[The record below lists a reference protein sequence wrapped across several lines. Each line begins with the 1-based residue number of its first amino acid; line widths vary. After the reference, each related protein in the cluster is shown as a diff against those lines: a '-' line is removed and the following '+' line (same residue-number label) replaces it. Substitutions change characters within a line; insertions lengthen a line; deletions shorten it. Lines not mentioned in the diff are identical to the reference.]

1 MVSNN
6 RGAKRSFWLCGN
18 FNRIGKGFVKP
29 CKVRIYHRFWGRLAP
44 IKIKLDWNDNDAIP
58 FVYYHDLKRRIM
70 LGSSDEKHVHLFNKI
85 ERCRFEYAHIYLVG
99 RLWTKRKMIVI
110 DQFSDSDKDSKY
122 IYFGEFMEIMKQYV
136 KGFDEY
142 RLIFPK
148 SENGSDAYMNTIN
161 EVYEKC
167 FEECALK
174 AWENHSPIG
183 RCKKMTTGL
192 SAIDKLIGELKTS
205 ELVVIAGYPSM
216 GKTSMLVS
224 ITNNLLMRVP
234 IAYFS
239 MEMSE
244 GNVIYRI
251 LANVCQVRPC
261 KTSNGEISFG
271 ISKKQDD
278 HLKKILTSNLYID
291 DTNNLTVADLE
302 SKIVKMVEDHRVK
315 IVMIDYLQLLRNA
328 EDSQPE
334 ELANSLKRLKELAK
348 SLDIAIV
355 AVSKMEQGKKTLRRC
370 PEFSHHQDY
379 KAIRQFADWSFFI
392 DRLDKFLS
400 PLEKN
405 SGNMF
410 NTNHV
415 NITNHHTKK
424 NELVVLEYDKRCMRF
439 NNLNVER

>member
-167 FEECALK
+167 LEEGAVK
-174 AWENHSPIG
+174 EWEHHSPIG
-183 RCKKMTTGL
+183 
-192 SAIDKLIGELKTS
+192 
-205 ELVVIAGYPSM
+205 
-216 GKTSMLVS
+216 
-224 ITNNLLMRVP
+224 
-234 IAYFS
+234 
-239 MEMSE
+239 
-244 GNVIYRI
+244 
-251 LANVCQVRPC
+251 Q
-261 KTSNGEISFG
+261 
-271 ISKKQDD
+271 
-278 HLKKILTSNLYID
+278 
-291 DTNNLTVADLE
+291 
-302 SKIVKMVEDHRVK
+302 
-315 IVMIDYLQLLRNA
+315 
-328 EDSQPE
+328 
-334 ELANSLKRLKELAK
+334 
-348 SLDIAIV
+348 
-355 AVSKMEQGKKTLRRC
+355 
-370 PEFSHHQDY
+370 
-379 KAIRQFADWSFFI
+379 
-392 DRLDKFLS
+392 
-400 PLEKN
+400 
-405 SGNMF
+405 
-410 NTNHV
+410 
-415 NITNHHTKK
+415 
-424 NELVVLEYDKRCMRF
+424 
-439 NNLNVER
+439 